1 MLPRK
6 RLGRRERPYV
16 LAAPVRDLLD
26 YAINKANPLN
36 PMEAFTGKPSVTST
50 ITNYGKTPAIMREV
64 EADLKISAGLPTRAF
79 VKSLAR
85 RHPSV
90 AAKRPPAALWQRRA
104 SLLRACFHRF

>member
-1 MLPRK
+1 
-6 RLGRRERPYV
+6 V

-64 EADLKISAGLPTRAF
+64 EADLKISAGLPTRAYLSK
-79 VKSLAR
+79 VLPDDILRSQQSAR
-85 RHPSV
+85 R
-90 AAKRPPAALWQRRA
+90 QRSGSDEHLCSGRVFIGFNV
-104 SLLRACFHRF
+104 SR